1 IVETVAY
8 IAYGVLVPIPGG
20 RFDSGRTVDD
30 PRHGLVGHIRVGGDL
45 GHARPPVRTLGSAH
59 DASPIAAIVHV
70 ASCVS
75 PGSRMRRSVPELKA
89 SGGQV
94 IASTATARRSSSGW
108 SGTSAVKICTQ
119 GSARGSQLS
128 DTPESAPEPAAA
140 DSKSSTPAILPSVSM
155 PVIA

>member
-1 IVETVAY
+1 HAGGRGPARDHGARGRGAAVAGF
-8 IAYGVLVPIPGG
+8 ADGALDPLPGG
-20 RFDSGRTVDD
+20 RLDSGRTVAD

-70 ASCVS
+70 ASCGS
-75 PGSRMRRSVPELKA
+75 PGARTRRSVPELKA

-94 IASTATARRSSSGW
+94 IASTATARRASSGW

-119 GSARGSQLS
+119 GSAWGSHLS
-128 DTPESAPEPAAA
+128 DTPEPTAS
-140 DSKSSTPAILPSVSM
+140 DSIGAR
-155 PVIA
+155 